1 MTYMAYC
8 NACATAHSSNI
19 RLFTAAVA
27 YMAYCNACA
36 TAGGPSGHF
45 PVRGSDAAAQMSN
58 LDPPS
63 MEEIH
68 ALTPYIHSVLKARGV
83 PQRDRLDLVQRVL
96 LGAWQAIISSRYR
109 PIPGVPLRAWVGE
122 IARRQAS
129 TYRRS
134 ARARQEELTDPDEIR
149 HESQQTPPDERL
161 AEEEER
167 QIVAAQLQS
176 TNPMRSILIAHDV
189 DGVPMAEIAKE
200 QRVPLSTA
208 YRWRA
213 SALSA
218 LQKEA
223 RRRV

>member
-1 MTYMAYC
+1 MGTPVDI
-8 NACATAHSSNI
+8 TAISTVLLTVGVLICLVILLTVYDDLRLASS
-19 RLFTAAVA
+19 
-27 YMAYCNACA
+27 
-36 TAGGPSGHF
+36 GGTSLLKSFDP
-45 PVRGSDAAAQMSN
+45 PVAQMSN

-68 ALTPYIHSVLKARGV
+68 ALTPYIHAVLKARGV
-83 PQRDRLDLVQRVL
+83 PQRDRWDLVQHVL
-96 LGAWQAIISSRYR
+96 IGAWQAIVSSRYQ
-109 PIPGVPLRAWVGE
+109 PKPGVPLRAWVGE

-134 ARARQEELTDPDEIR
+134 ARARQEELMDPDEIR
-149 HESQQTPPDERL
+149 HESRQTPPDDRL

-167 QIVAAQLQS
+167 QIVTTQLKS
-176 TNPMRSILIAHDV
+176 TNPMQSVLIAHDV